1 MSNYAALAV
10 LSELS
15 KVTANN
21 TASTLAMMA
30 NMDIQTLRVLSTA
43 YKVSSSTQSWLWV
56 YRIGTVGSLTGGLLL
71 SGANKEPGL
80 LIVGGISTIVFFV
93 LWMNLSEKISY
104 NNYWYGKCIEFINQ
118 KELLDTSSQLN
129 SIIK

>member
-1 MSNYAALAV
+1 MSNYAAFAV

-30 NMDIQTLRVLSTA
+30 NMDVKTLHILSTA
-43 YKVSSSTQSWLWV
+43 YKVNSSTQSWLWV

-71 SGANKEPGL
+71 CGPANGPGPL
-80 LIVGGISTIVFFV
+80 VAGGISAIVFFI

-104 NNYWYGKCIEFINQ
+104 NNYWHGKCIEFINQ
-118 KELLDTSSQLN
+118 KQLLDASSQLN

>member
-10 LSELS
+10 LGELS

-30 NMDIQTLRVLSTA
+30 NMDVKTLQVLSTA

-71 SGANKEPGL
+71 SGPANGPGP
-80 LIVGGISTIVFFV
+80 LIVGGISTIVFFI

-104 NNYWYGKCIEFINQ
+104 NNYWHGKCMEFINQ
-118 KELLDTSSQLN
+118 KQLLNAGSQLAT
-129 SIIK
+129 

>member
-10 LSELS
+10 LSTLS
-15 KVTANN
+15 KTAANN

-30 NMDIQTLRVLSTA
+30 NMDVKTLHVLSTA

-71 SGANKEPGL
+71 TGAAQNPVPL
-80 LIVGGISTIVFFV
+80 FVGGVSAIVFFI
-93 LWMNLSEKISY
+93 LWANLSEKISY
-104 NNYWYGKCIEFINQ
+104 NNYWYGKCIEFIQQ
-118 KELLDTSSQLN
+118 KQLAEAG
-129 SIIK
+129 SKLAT

>member
-10 LSELS
+10 LGELS

-30 NMDIQTLRVLSTA
+30 NMDVKTLQVLSTA

-56 YRIGTVGSLTGGLLL
+56 YRIGTLGSVLGGLGL
-71 SGANKEPGL
+71 ANSTRDPKPAIL
-80 LIVGGISTIVFFV
+80 GGISAIVFFI

-104 NNYWYGKCIEFINQ
+104 NNYWHGKCIEFINQ
-118 KELLDTSSQLN
+118 KMQAPN
-129 SIIK
+129 